1 MSKNF
6 HALKV
11 KNITEETTDTVTVS
25 FDIPDNLEKD
35 FKYKQG
41 QYLTL
46 RFDINGEDVRR
57 AYSMSSSPVDG
68 DIAVTIKRVN
78 RGKVSNFI
86 HDKVKTGDTIDV
98 MQPDGRFFT
107 ELNEDAC
114 KTYYLFGAGSGI
126 TPLMSIL
133 KTILEFEPKSTVNLL
148 YGNRNENSIIFKNTL
163 DNLEKKYAGQLK
175 CEHILSQPIKEK
187 KGGLKGLFSKGK
199 VNWTGKV
206 GRINANV
213 VGEFLEENPDR
224 NKGAEYFICGP
235 GTMIDAV
242 KDFLNAKGVDKK
254 NIHFEAFVNAAEA
267 AAAKAN
273 SKGGVNGAKMT
284 VQLDGNEIVIDV
296 PKGKNLLDTLL
307 DAGYDAPYSCTAGA
321 CATCMAK
328 VTKGKA
334 KMDQCFALDDDEI
347 ENGYVLTCQAHPDT
361 AEIEM
366 TFDV

>member
-6 HALKV
+6 HSLKV
-11 KNITEETTDTVTVS
+11 KNILKETADTVTVS
-25 FDIPDNLEKD
+25 FDVPDNLEKD

-46 RFDINGEDVRR
+46 KFNINGEDVRR
-57 AYSMSSSPVDG
+57 AYSMSSSPVDA
-68 DIAVTIKRVN
+68 DLAVTIKRVN
-78 RGKVSNFI
+78 QGKVSNHI
-86 HDKVKTGDTIDV
+86 HDKVKEGDSIEV

-107 ELNEDAC
+107 ELNENAC

-148 YGNRNENSIIFKNTL
+148 YGNRNEHSIIFKNAL
-163 DNLEKKYAGQLK
+163 DDLEKKYAGQLN

-199 VNWTGKV
+199 INWGGKI

-213 VGEFLEENPDR
+213 VNEFLKDNPNR
-224 NKGAEYFICGP
+224 NKSAEYFICGP

-242 KDFLNAKGVDKK
+242 KDLLSAKGIDKQ

-267 AAAKAN
+267 AAKKAT
-273 SKGGVNGAKMT
+273 SKGGIDGAKM
-284 VQLDGNEIVIDV
+284 VCHLDGNVVELAI
-296 PKGKNLLDTLL
+296 PKGKNILDTLL
-307 DAGYDAPYSCTAGA
+307 DSGHDAPYSCTAGA

-347 ENGYVLTCQAHPDT
+347 ENGFILTCQAHPET
-361 AEIEM
+361 AEIEVD
-366 TFDV
+366 FDV

>member
-1 MSKNF
+1 MSKSF

-11 KNITEETTDTVTVS
+11 KDVRKETADTITIS
-25 FDIPDNLEKD
+25 FDIPDKLAKD
-35 FKYKQG
+35 FQYKQG

-46 RFDINGEDVRR
+46 KFNINGEDFRR
-57 AYSMSSSPVDG
+57 AYSMSSSPVDA
-68 DIAVTIKRVN
+68 DIAVTVKRVHK
-78 RGKVSNFI
+78 GKVSNYV
-86 HDKVKTGDTIDV
+86 HENVRANSTIEV
-98 MQPDGRFFT
+98 MQPEGRFFT

-148 YGNRNENSIIFKNTL
+148 YGNRNEATIIFKNKL
-163 DNLEKKYAGQLK
+163 DDLQKKYAGQLH

-199 VNWTGKV
+199 INWAGKI

-213 VGEFLEENPDR
+213 VSAFLEDHPNR

-242 KDFLNAKGVDKK
+242 KDLLNAKGIDKK

-273 SKGGVNGAKMT
+273 STGGVDGANMLCH
-284 VQLDGNEIVIDV
+284 LDGNEVKLAI
-296 PKGKNLLDTLL
+296 PKGKNILDTLL

-347 ENGYVLTCQAHPDT
+347 ENGFVLTCQAHPET
-361 AEIEM
+361 AEIEV

>member
-11 KNITEETTDTVTVS
+11 KDVRKETADTITIS
-25 FDIPDNLEKD
+25 FDVPDQLEKD

-46 RFDINGEDVRR
+46 KFDVNGEDMRR

-68 DIAVTIKRVN
+68 DIAVTVKRVH
-78 RGKVSNFI
+78 RGKVSNYV
-86 HDKVKTGDTIDV
+86 HDNIRSGSVIEV

-107 ELNEDAC
+107 ELNENAC

-148 YGNRNENSIIFKNTL
+148 YGNRNEETIIFKKTL
-163 DNLEKKYAGQLK
+163 DDLEKKYAGQLK
-175 CEHILSQPIKEK
+175 CEHILRQPIKEK

-199 VNWTGKV
+199 INWTGKV

-213 VGEFLEENPDR
+213 VSAFLEENPDR

-242 KDFLNAKGVDKK
+242 KDLLNAKGVDKK
-254 NIHFEAFVNAAEA
+254 NVHFEAFVNAAEA

-273 SKGGVNGAKMT
+273 STSGVDGAQMT
-284 VQLDGNEIVIDV
+284 CNLDGNEIKIAI
-296 PKGKNLLDTLL
+296 PKGKNILDTLL

-347 ENGYVLTCQAHPDT
+347 ENGFILTCQAHPET
-361 AEIEM
+361 AEIEV